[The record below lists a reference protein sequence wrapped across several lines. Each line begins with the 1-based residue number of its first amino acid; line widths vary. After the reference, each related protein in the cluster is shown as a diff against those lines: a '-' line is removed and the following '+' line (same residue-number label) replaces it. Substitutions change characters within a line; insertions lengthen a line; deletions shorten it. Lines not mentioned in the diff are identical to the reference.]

1 MRIDYVFVG
10 PGPEVEQVKLLG
22 TQPDADGFYASD
34 HFGVAATL
42 RWPAGQPAARR
53 SSVSQR
59 ECAAHPTIGRETAE
73 PA

>member
-10 PGPEVEQVKLLG
+10 PGPEIVRAVLLG

-42 RWPAGQPAARR
+42 RWPAGQAAARR
-53 SSVSQR
+53 SSTPQR
-59 ECAAHPTIGRETAE
+59 SEPWSKPEAA
-73 PA
+73 